1 MGALQSTEKKSPSKT
16 VKEEAKTS
24 KTTPEKSGEDIPRVS
39 VSPPKTPVPAPVDLT
54 VTEEEMAS
62 VEAATT
68 KIRDSLGGTSLEIV
82 LSPAIKKPK
91 SRVSPPTSPSGEQN
105 LAQKLQKA
113 EERKAGLEQDKMQKL
128 AAELEKISFAKKK
141 KEKKQEEFAAK
152 VLEKIETKQVHAE
165 ELRKKQNI
173 ELRDKVSEHA
183 AKIEKAQQALEAAI
197 EDAKEATKAAI
208 EKKMN
213 QVEEKKSGQL
223 EEMLTVL
230 KDHSEKV
237 QNVRSSMEVQMKPKA
252 QQIVENMAK
261 KEQAAK
267 ELKAKQEAER
277 KLKVEE
283 MEKRRELVRQNK
295 EKLAASG
302 DNLTPEEA

>member
-1 MGALQSTEKKSPSKT
+1 M
-16 VKEEAKTS
+16 
-24 KTTPEKSGEDIPRVS
+24 
-39 VSPPKTPVPAPVDLT
+39 
-54 VTEEEMAS
+54 
-62 VEAATT
+62 
-68 KIRDSLGGTSLEIV
+68 
-82 LSPAIKKPK
+82 
-91 SRVSPPTSPSGEQN
+91 
-105 LAQKLQKA
+105 
-113 EERKAGLEQDKMQKL
+113 EQDKMQKL

-165 ELRKKQNI
+165 ELRKKQNV